1 MKAIL
6 LCAGFATRM
15 YPRTRHF
22 PKPLLEV
29 AGRPILDDLVE
40 QLVESGHVNSFQ
52 VVSNARFLPHF
63 IEWAATMEIRHPAFK
78 FRIDDDGVLE
88 NEARLGAIGDLN
100 LAVEREEPGELAL
113 VAAGDNFFRFDLNRL
128 LGRAAAEPRD
138 TLVVYSETDLERQRR
153 TGLVEM
159 DEDFRVTAFHE
170 KPEHPP
176 SEWASPALYLLT
188 RSSLAMLPEFLNSH
202 PGADAPGHFIRWLV
216 TRSQVYAHIMEGGR
230 LDVGDLAGL
239 DRAES
244 WLRER
249 NDPC

>member
-15 YPRTRHF
+15 HPRTRNF

-29 AGRPILDDLVE
+29 AGRPILEDLVE
-40 QLVESGHVNSFQ
+40 QLIESGHVSSFQ
-52 VVSNARFLPHF
+52 IVSNARFLRHF
-63 IEWAATMEIRHPAFK
+63 TEWALKMEARHPAVEFHV
-78 FRIDDDGVLE
+78 DDDGVLE
-88 NEARLGAIGDLN
+88 NEARLGAVGDLN
-100 LAVEREEPGELAL
+100 LAVERSDPGPLAL
-113 VAAGDNFFRFDLNRL
+113 VAAGDNFFRFDLHRL
-128 LGRAAAEPRD
+128 LDRAVAQPRD
-138 TLVVYSETDLERQRR
+138 TIVVYSERDPERQRR
-153 TGLVEM
+153 TGLVEI
-159 DEDFRVTAFHE
+159 DENFRVKAFHE
-170 KPEHPP
+170 KPEHSP

-188 RSSLAMLPEFLNSH
+188 HASLAMLPEFLKSH

-216 TRSQVYAHIMEGGR
+216 ARREVYAHIMDGGR

-249 NDPC
+249 NAPR